1 MERVSEEMFE
11 FPKELLTQ
19 EIREQYQQMRDNRQ
33 ADMNMAYFGEGSD
46 WEKSLKSQAEKNP
59 REPMM
64 GIDIQSANSL
74 YEPGHDR
81 LIRRADAF
89 VSRIPEELRPQY
101 ETLVEAYRYLNHQV
115 RDISNRELFMK
126 NIASLKVDQL
136 RNGEISPEEEE
147 RVREEIRLLDTII
160 HDITDMRLELYG

>member
-1 MERVSEEMFE
+1 
-11 FPKELLTQ
+11 
-19 EIREQYQQMRDNRQ
+19 
-33 ADMNMAYFGEGSD
+33 
-46 WEKSLKSQAEKNP
+46 NP
-59 REPMM
+59 RKPMM

-89 VSRIPEELRPQY
+89 ASRIPEELRSQY

-115 RDISNRELFMK
+115 RAISDRELFMK

-136 RNGEISPEEEE
+136 RNGEIAPEEEE
-147 RVREEIRLLDTII
+147 RVREEIRLLDQVGEEIGNRS
-160 HDITDMRLELYG
+160 TDDYMARAAVSGFLERILTNGTYEIGNEAEHLAFSQAMRP